1 MDFMSDHDAIAA
13 SVDGAPHVEGADI
26 VFDVDVAGTKL
37 RVFSNAYGVFHTG
50 GHHPAVPI
58 FDAAVLSAYAYVSAH
73 RTELEALYKQLD
85 ASVTAHPPQAR

>member
-1 MDFMSDHDAIAA
+1 MAEQDATAA
-13 SVDGAPHVEGADI
+13 SVDGAPHVEGGDI

-50 GHHPAVPI
+50 GHHPAVSV

-85 ASVTAHPPQAR
+85 ASAAAHPPHAR